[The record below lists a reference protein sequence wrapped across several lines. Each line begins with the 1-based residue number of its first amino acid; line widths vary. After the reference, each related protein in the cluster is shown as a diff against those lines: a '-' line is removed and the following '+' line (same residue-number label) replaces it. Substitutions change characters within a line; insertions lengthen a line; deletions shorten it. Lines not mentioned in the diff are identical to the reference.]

1 MEMKDRF
8 KFDDE
13 FEKKNKGE
21 FHIPKD
27 WRLQLANTPDWIREY
42 YKQLITEDIF
52 KKFDKVRDIINGVNV
67 IDYDRIKKKC
77 LKKVKSKGGLKC

>member
-1 MEMKDRF
+1 MKDRF

-42 YKQLITEDIF
+42 YKQLITEKIF
-52 KKFDKVRDIINGVNV
+52 KELDQLIQDLKRV
-67 IDYDRIKKKC
+67 IFLYEKI
-77 LKKVKSKGGLKC
+77 KSKGGKLCQLNKV